1 MHEIRK
7 KDDISAASI
16 LMLFVFYLPIVY
28 PTVLQTCN
36 AELVEYSVKLLF
48 NQYYLKRWVKSFC
61 NCDEGIPNIP
71 TASGLLVGS
80 VLTLV

>member
-7 KDDISAASI
+7 KDISAASI
-16 LMLFVFYLPIVY
+16 LMLFVFYLPIIY

-48 NQYYLKRWVKSFC
+48 NQYYLKKM
-61 NCDEGIPNIP
+61 GKII
-71 TASGLLVGS
+71 LQL
-80 VLTLV
+80 